1 MEKRKDPRFPVE
13 WPLSFSHSPI
23 SFRGIQINGSG
34 KADNISAGGCK
45 VESDTTVDTGTFLE
59 MRIQILDE
67 GSPVEIDLAVVRW
80 SRNEAFGLE
89 FINMRPEEQER
100 LQQYVKALERVRG
113 PNGPSWTNVMRRL
126 SCSPFPTGSI
136 KIKAVLHHKYV
147 SGYVD
152 R

>member
-1 MEKRKDPRFPVE
+1 MEKCKDRRFPVE

-34 KADNISAGGCK
+34 EADNISAGGCK

-59 MRIQILDE
+59 VRIQILDE
-67 GSPVEIDLAVVRW
+67 GFPVEIDLAVVRW

-100 LQQYVKALERVRG
+100 LQRYVKALAAG
-113 PNGPSWTNVMRRL
+113 Q
-126 SCSPFPTGSI
+126 GS
-136 KIKAVLHHKYV
+136 
-147 SGYVD
+147 
-152 R
+152 